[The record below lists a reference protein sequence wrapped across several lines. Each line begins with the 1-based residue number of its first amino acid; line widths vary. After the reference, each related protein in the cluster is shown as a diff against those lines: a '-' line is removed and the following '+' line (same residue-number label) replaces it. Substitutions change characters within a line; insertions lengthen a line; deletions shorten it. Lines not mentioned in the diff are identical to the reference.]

1 MNNSVKHL
9 QGNFRG
15 LQHLGIPVTSL
26 RQSVDFYTSLGFN
39 RIMSSAVEVPE
50 ENDTIQVAMM
60 KQHDVIVELYQVT
73 ENEMKELRNR
83 KDGHVDHIA
92 FDVADVE
99 MAFQEL
105 KAAGYEMIEE
115 KPVFLNFW
123 QKGCKYFAIRG
134 PDGEKL
140 EFNQIL

>member
-1 MNNSVKHL
+1 MNIKETHL
-9 QGNFRG
+9 QDNFRG

-26 RQSVDFYTSLGFN
+26 QNSVRFYTSLGFK
-39 RIMSSAVEVPE
+39 RILSSTVEVPE

-60 KQHDVIVELYQVT
+60 KQKDVIVELYQVT
-73 ENEMKELRNR
+73 ENELKELRNR

-99 MAFQEL
+99 KAYQEL
-105 KAAGYEMIEE
+105 KLTGYEMVEE
-115 KPVFLNFW
+115 RPVFLNFW
-123 QKGCKYFAIRG
+123 ERGCKYFAIRG
-134 PDGEKL
+134 PDAEKL